1 MWRHEAPEEPGLNR
15 QPTMSAYSPVIKTM
29 HTAHSFGPSKHAA
42 RSQATAGVASRQT
55 AARTLLCCM
64 RTNSRCGL
72 HQGPPRAARTILC
85 MPSRRSSPK
94 PAKVAVAKGDLA
106 ALGFRVADSGPHTS
120 KTLMLQ
126 ELEALLAAVPA
137 DAPIKA
143 YRAAIVEENVLAKRT
158 LATRKETASR
168 LTALHGLDPSKPLF
182 RVLRR
187 LWAVDPAAHPQ
198 LALLNGLAR
207 DPLLMATTE
216 QVMGMAQ
223 GEQLQRSEMVAAVQG
238 FTHDRLSPKVL
249 DAVARNTASSWTQ
262 SGHLKGKVKKLRQPL
277 NPHPVAL
284 ALAVWLGYASGK
296 RGKALLSTQWAT
308 ALDSSSSG
316 LLELAEQA
324 KRLGLL
330 KLSHGA
336 GVVSIDPSGLDPHQR
351 GEQP

>member
-1 MWRHEAPEEPGLNR
+1 
-15 QPTMSAYSPVIKTM
+15 
-29 HTAHSFGPSKHAA
+29 
-42 RSQATAGVASRQT
+42 
-55 AARTLLCCM
+55 M

-72 HQGPPRAARTILC
+72 HQGPPRAAQTLPC
-85 MPSRRSSPK
+85 MPARRSSPK
-94 PAKVAVAKGDLA
+94 PPKPADAKGDLA

-137 DAPIKA
+137 DAPAKA
-143 YRAAIVEENVLAKRT
+143 YRAAIVEENVLGKRT
-158 LATRKETASR
+158 LSTRKETASR
-168 LTALHGLDPSKPLF
+168 LTALHGLDPTKPLF

-207 DPLLMATTE
+207 DPLLMATTA

-223 GEQLQRSEMVAAVQG
+223 GQVLQRAEMVAAVQG
-238 FTHDRLSPKVL
+238 FSHDRLSPKVL
-249 DAVARNTASSWTQ
+249 DAVARNASSSWTQ

-277 NPHPVAL
+277 KPHPVAL
-284 ALAVWLGYASGK
+284 ALAMWVGYASGK
-296 RGKALLSTQWAT
+296 RGKALLNTPWAT
-308 ALDSSSSG
+308 SLDASTAG

-330 KLSHGA
+330 RLSHGA
-336 GVVSIDPSGLDPHQR
+336 GVVSIDPSALDPLHG

>member
-1 MWRHEAPEEPGLNR
+1 
-15 QPTMSAYSPVIKTM
+15 M
-29 HTAHSFGPSKHAA
+29 HA
-42 RSQATAGVASRQT
+42 
-55 AARTLLCCM
+55 
-64 RTNSRCGL
+64 
-72 HQGPPRAARTILC
+72 
-85 MPSRRSSPK
+85 RRSSPK
-94 PAKVAVAKGDLA
+94 LPKAAESKGDLA

-126 ELEALLAAVPA
+126 ELEALLASVPP
-137 DAPIKA
+137 DAPAKA
-143 YRAAIVEENVLAKRT
+143 YRVAIVEENVLGKRT
-158 LATRKETASR
+158 LSTRKETASR

-207 DPLLMATTE
+207 DPLLMATTT

-223 GEQLQRSEMVAAVQG
+223 GQALQRSEMVAAVQG
-238 FTHDRLSPKVL
+238 FSHARLSAKVL

-262 SGHLKGKVKKLRQPL
+262 SGHLKGRVKKLRQPL
-277 NPHPVAL
+277 KPHPVAL
-284 ALAVWLGYASGK
+284 SLALWMGYASGK
-296 RGKALLSTQWAT
+296 RGKALLNTPWAT

>member
-1 MWRHEAPEEPGLNR
+1 
-15 QPTMSAYSPVIKTM
+15 
-29 HTAHSFGPSKHAA
+29 
-42 RSQATAGVASRQT
+42 
-55 AARTLLCCM
+55 M

-72 HQGPPRAARTILC
+72 HQGPPRAAQTLRC
-85 MPSRRSSPK
+85 MPARRSSPK
-94 PAKVAVAKGDLA
+94 PPKVIGAKSDLA

-137 DAPIKA
+137 DAPAKA

-158 LATRKETASR
+158 LSTRKETASR

-223 GEQLQRSEMVAAVQG
+223 GELLQRSEMVAAVQE
-238 FTHDRLSPKVL
+238 FTRDRLSPKVL
-249 DAVARNTASSWTQ
+249 DAVARNAASSWTQ

-284 ALAVWLGYASGK
+284 ALAVWLGYARGK
-296 RGKALLSTQWAT
+296 RGKALLSTQWTT
-308 ALDSSSSG
+308 ALGSSSSG

-336 GVVSIDPSGLDPHQR
+336 GVVSIDPSGLDPQQR

>member
-1 MWRHEAPEEPGLNR
+1 MKKLDGA
-15 QPTMSAYSPVIKTM
+15 SP
-29 HTAHSFGPSKHAA
+29 FQGPDCCKNA
-42 RSQATAGVASRQT
+42 VSR
-55 AARTLLCCM
+55 M
-64 RTNSRCGL
+64 RIQSRCGL
-72 HQGPPRAARTILC
+72 HQGPPRAAHTLPC
-85 MPSRRSSPK
+85 MPARRSSPK
-94 PAKVAVAKGDLA
+94 PGKAADAKGDLA
-106 ALGFRVADSGPHTS
+106 TLGFRVADSGPHTG

-137 DAPIKA
+137 DAPAKT
-143 YRAAIVEENVLAKRT
+143 YRAAIVAENVLGKRT
-158 LATRKETASR
+158 LSTRKETASR
-168 LTALHGLDPSKPLF
+168 LTALHGLDPTKPLF

-187 LWAVDPAAHPQ
+187 LWDVEPAARPQ

-207 DPLLMATTE
+207 DPLLMATRE
-216 QVMGMAQ
+216 QVMGMAA
-223 GEQLQRSEMVAAVQG
+223 GQLVQRSEMVAAVQG
-238 FTHDRLSPKVL
+238 FTHDRLSARVL
-249 DAVARNTASSWTQ
+249 DAVARNAASSWTQ

-277 NPHPVAL
+277 KPQPVAL
-284 ALAVWLGYASGK
+284 ALALWMGYASGK
-296 RGKALLSTQWAT
+296 RGKALLNTPWAT

>member
-1 MWRHEAPEEPGLNR
+1 
-15 QPTMSAYSPVIKTM
+15 
-29 HTAHSFGPSKHAA
+29 
-42 RSQATAGVASRQT
+42 
-55 AARTLLCCM
+55 M
-64 RTNSRCGL
+64 RRPPLCGL
-72 HQGPPRAARTILC
+72 HQGLPKAAQTLRCMPARHANPKPPRAAD
-85 MPSRRSSPK
+85 
-94 PAKVAVAKGDLA
+94 AKGDLA
-106 ALGFRVADSGPHTS
+106 ALGFRLAESGPHTS

-126 ELEALLAAVPA
+126 ELEALLTAVPP
-137 DAPIKA
+137 DAPAKV
-143 YRAAIVEENVLAKRT
+143 YRVAIVEENVLGKRT
-158 LATRKETASR
+158 LSTRKETATR

-207 DPLLMATTE
+207 DPLLMATTGK
-216 QVMGMAQ
+216 VMLMAQ
-223 GEQLQRSEMVAAVQG
+223 GELLQRSEMVAAVQG
-238 FTHDRLSPKVL
+238 FTHDRLGPKVL
-249 DAVARNTASSWTQ
+249 DAVARNAASSWTQ

-277 NPHPVAL
+277 KPQPVAL
-284 ALAVWLGYASGK
+284 ALALWMGYASGK
-296 RGKALLSTQWAT
+296 RGKALLNTPWAT

-351 GEQP
+351 GHQP

>member
-1 MWRHEAPEEPGLNR
+1 MR
-15 QPTMSAYSPVIKTM
+15 I
-29 HTAHSFGPSKHAA
+29 AHSFRQKSARFISRAA
-42 RSQATAGVASRQT
+42 PADARRQT

-72 HQGPPRAARTILC
+72 HQGPPRPAQPLRS
-85 MPSRRSSPK
+85 MPARRSSPK
-94 PAKVAVAKGDLA
+94 PPKAADAKGELA
-106 ALGFRVADSGPHTS
+106 AMGFRVADSGPHTS

-126 ELEALLAAVPA
+126 ELEALLAAIPP
-137 DAPIKA
+137 DAPAKA
-143 YRAAIVEENVLAKRT
+143 YRAAIVEENVLGKRT
-158 LATRKETASR
+158 LSTRKETATR
-168 LTALHGLDPSKPLF
+168 LSALHGLDPSKPLF

-207 DPLLMATTE
+207 DPLLLATTA

-223 GEQLQRSEMVAAVQG
+223 GELLQRSEMVAAVQG
-238 FTHDRLSPKVL
+238 FSHDRLSPKVL
-249 DAVARNTASSWTQ
+249 DAVARNTASSWSQ

-277 NPHPVAL
+277 KPHPVAL
-284 ALAVWLGYASGK
+284 ALALWLGYASGK
-296 RGKALLSTQWAT
+296 RGRALLTTPWAT

-316 LLELAEQA
+316 LLELAQQA

-336 GVVSIDPSGLDPHQR
+336 GVVSIDPTELDPLHGGQ
-351 GEQP
+351 QS